1 MTGSTLPESWCY
13 RVSLANGAEGT
24 LLKVSDTGGRKAPAP
39 GRMCWQYFERRT
51 TPCTGCPLFNSGAGA
66 SVGIIKRRSG
76 ATCLVMVNRRGRTAD
91 VLSWG
96 VRDSTLSEFKMV
108 WAEHLTRD
116 IALSGRQHQVMQLLL
131 RGSGQSEIA
140 KVLRITPRTVKYHT
154 GIIARKLGAKSG
166 KDLFR
171 FLLAKWFSGS
181 VMQTPGATRR
191 VAR

>member
-1 MTGSTLPESWCY
+1 MTVSTLPESWCY
-13 RVSLANGAEGT
+13 RVSLAKGAEGE
-24 LLKVSDTGGRKAPAP
+24 LLKVSDTGGRKTPRR
-39 GRMCWQYFERRT
+39 GCTCWQYFERRK
-51 TPCTGCPLFNSGAGA
+51 TPCTGCPLFHSQAPG

-76 ATCLVMVNRRGRTAD
+76 ATCLIMASRRGRTAD

-116 IALSGRQHQVMQLLL
+116 IALSPRQHQVMQLLL
-131 RGSGQSEIA
+131 RGFQQRDIA
-140 KVLRITPRTVKYHT
+140 RTLKITPRTVKYHT

-181 VMQTPGATRR
+181 VMPAPGATRHT
-191 VAR
+191 AR